1 MTAIDKVIGIA
12 EAEVGYLEKASSSD
26 LYSKTNN
33 AGYGNYTKYGK
44 EMHELYPQT
53 MDYPAPWC
61 DSFHD
66 WLHVKAFGAEIAKK
80 LLHGFDDYTVE
91 SADKYKQH
99 GEWFLSPKAG
109 DQIFFK
115 DSSGGICH
123 TGLVIAVKNSMVYT
137 IEGNTSSAVGVV
149 DNGGCVA
156 KKSYSLNYTRI
167 AGYGRPNYELV
178 EEDELMSKEYDELLK
193 KNEAQDKIIN
203 TIGQEIQEL
212 KEATTPMVYDYIDEN
227 MPDWAKP
234 TIQKMKDKG
243 FLQGDEEG
251 RLGLT
256 MEMLRLFVTND
267 RAGVY
272 DHRWDGKSE

>member
-1 MTAIDKVIGIA
+1 MTAINKVISIA
-12 EAEVGYLEKASSSD
+12 EAEVGYLEKASPSD

-33 AGYGNYTKYGK
+33 AGYSNYTKYGK
-44 EMHELYPQT
+44 EMHELYPAT

-66 WLHVKAFGAEIAKK
+66 WLHVKAFGAEMAEK

-115 DSSGGICH
+115 NSKGGICH
-123 TGLVIAVKNSMVYT
+123 TGLVIAVRNGMVYT
-137 IEGNTSSAVGVV
+137 IEGNTSSAAGVV

-167 AGYGRPNYELV
+167 AGYGRPNYKLV

-203 TIGQEIQEL
+203 TMGKEIQEL

-234 TIQKMKDKG
+234 TIQKMMDKG
-243 FLQGDEEG
+243 FLNGDEEG

>member
-1 MTAIDKVIGIA
+1 
-12 EAEVGYLEKASSSD
+12 
-26 LYSKTNN
+26 
-33 AGYGNYTKYGK
+33 
-44 EMHELYPQT
+44 
-53 MDYPAPWC
+53 
-61 DSFHD
+61 
-66 WLHVKAFGAEIAKK
+66 
-80 LLHGFDDYTVE
+80 
-91 SADKYKQH
+91 
-99 GEWFLSPKAG
+99 
-109 DQIFFK
+109 
-115 DSSGGICH
+115 
-123 TGLVIAVKNSMVYT
+123 MVYT

-167 AGYGRPNYELV
+167 AGYGRPNYNLI
-178 EEDELMSKEYDELLK
+178 EEDELMSKEYDELK
-193 KNEAQDKIIN
+193 AKNEKQDEIID
-203 TIGQEIQEL
+203 IMGKEIQEL
-212 KEATTPMVYDYIDEN
+212 KEATTPVIYDYIDEN

>member
-1 MTAIDKVIGIA
+1 MAAIDKVINIA
-12 EAEVGYLEKASSSD
+12 EAEVGYLEKASASD
-26 LYSKTNN
+26 LYSKVNN
-33 AGYGNYTKYGK
+33 AGYNNYTKYGK
-44 EMHELYPQT
+44 EMHQRYPQT
-53 MDYPAPWC
+53 MDYPAAWC
-61 DSFHD
+61 DAFFD
-66 WLHVKAFGAEIAKK
+66 WLLVQAFGADMASK

-91 SADKYKQH
+91 SADKYKRN
-99 GEWFLSPKAG
+99 GEWFLSPKKG

-115 DSSGGICH
+115 NSKGGICH
-123 TGLVIAVKNSMVYT
+123 TGLVIAVKNGMVYT

-167 AGYGRPNYELV
+167 AGYGRPNYNLI
-178 EEDELMSKEYDELLK
+178 EEDELMSKEYDELK
-193 KNEAQDKIIN
+193 AKNEKQDEIID
-203 TIGQEIQEL
+203 IMGKEIQEL
-212 KEATTPMVYDYIDEN
+212 KEATTPVIYDYIDEN